1 MTYTSLE
8 DLLKAICNSIRGR
21 EGSTGLIDHQDIPSR
36 IDALSKLEA
45 EELSDIHIWKKSTA
59 TEEYTVTETET
70 ANVNLSYYNPADIND
85 WDKVSYADEIKVVS
99 GEITLVN
106 PVSITLNSTS
116 DRSVLLGKY
125 VYSGNTK
132 LYYRIPEDATI
143 KYIVPTYG
151 TSYCIRASVA
161 MKLSVSTAATEGGE
175 LIGYVVSTDKSDYPE
190 DGNVDDGFRYVYIGT
205 AASVNDG
212 LDTSDATATASDIS
226 SGKTAYVNGEKITG
240 THECEGGIDTSDATA
255 TASDMAEG
263 VTAYVNGEKI
273 TGELAVQTSLLIS
286 TVMSSASFVESSSE
300 NYISCRGKSS
310 GKKILNDATVTVNL
324 AGSELGD
331 ATAEDVAAG
340 KTFTSAAGLLVTG
353 TREESTG
360 ETSGGLVVKNGE
372 VVDSTVIETGLSSV
386 SYFMLYKNQYAE
398 TGLLISVY
406 GNNSQ
411 KARSVY
417 CSAYGE
423 YTKTCAMTNFTPT
436 IEGGTITWPYANTSS
451 MGMSEGV
458 TYKWVAF
465 GEE

>member
-1 MTYTSLE
+1 MVYESLE
-8 DLLKAICNSIRGR
+8 ELFKAICNSIRAK
-21 EGSTGLIDHQDIPSR
+21 EGSTNLIDHQSIPSR
-36 IDALSKLEA
+36 IDALNGLEA

-59 TEEYTVTETET
+59 TEEFTINESEGTDVRI
-70 ANVNLSYYNPADIND
+70 SYYSSTSSDA
-85 WDKVSYADEIKVVS
+85 WDEVSYADEIEVIDGDLS
-99 GEITLVN
+99 LVN
-106 PVSITLNSTS
+106 PTTITLNTS
-116 DRSVLLGKY
+116 ADRDVLKGKY
-125 VYSGNTK
+125 IYTTHNAK
-132 LYYRIPEDATI
+132 YYRIPSDATL
-143 KYIVPTYG
+143 TYSSG
-151 TSYCIRASVA
+151 TYYGAISASTA
-161 MKLSVSTAATEGGE
+161 MKLSVSTSAIEGDE
-175 LIGYVVSTDKSDYPE
+175 LIGYVVSTDKTAYPE
-190 DGNVDDGFRYVYIGT
+190 DGNTSEGFRYVYIGT

-212 LDTSDATATASDIS
+212 LDTSDATATAANIAK
-226 SGKTAYVNGEKITG
+226 GATAYVNGEKITG

-372 VVDSTVIETGLSSV
+372 VVDSTVIETGLSGI